1 MMRHVWASKD
11 QRAVV
16 VRNDRRIQNASVD
29 VWEINM
35 FAIDRQR
42 YCFWWMSSIT
52 SNFPTEKQFSRTHCK
67 SPRGWR
73 ASRSARV
80 ASNIPVVYVNDNF
93 GQWKSDAGKLLAY
106 CLRADCAG
114 KPFVEAI
121 QPDEQDYCVL
131 KPMHSAFFQTPL
143 ALLLRQLGA
152 SSIILAGIT
161 TNSCILCTAHDAKMR
176 DFNVT
181 VVADCCA
188 ARSGREHNEAIDN
201 IRTMAGAR
209 VVTLSSLRFGTTK
222 GGHGRAH

>member
-1 MMRHVWASKD
+1 MGNKHVRHRSP
-11 QRAVV
+11 AVLLL
-16 VRNDRRIQNASVD
+16 VD
-29 VWEINM
+29 VVNHFE
-35 FAIDRQR
+35 FPDGDAILKNALQVA
-42 YCFWWMSSIT
+42 
-52 SNFPTEKQFSRTHCK
+52 
-67 SPRGWR
+67 PRLARLKER
-73 ASRSARV
+73 AR

-93 GQWKSDAGKLLAY
+93 GQWKSDARKLLAH

-143 ALLLRQLGA
+143 DLLLRHLGA

-176 DFNVT
+176 DFKVT

-209 VVTLSSLRFGTTK
+209 VVTLSSLRFGTNK